1 MPRAKPGQRFGGRAK
16 GTRNKVNVEL
26 AEAAR
31 EYTAP
36 ALEQLWKIATHSQS
50 DSARVAAIKEILDR
64 GHGKAVQPLAHSGD
78 VRVTHE
84 QALKLIRDRLEAQSG
99 RSVSTACSC
108 SSIARSRR
116 SCAKPARSGRS
127 SSKAA
132 SLAAQP
138 MWPPGSTIAPCT
150 AKARRSSS

>member
-36 ALEQLWKIATHSQS
+36 ALDQLWRIATQS
-50 DSARVAAIKEILDR
+50 RSDGARVAAIKEILDR

-84 QALKLIRDRLEAQSG
+84 QALKLIRDRLDILDGQPDPLLIEHSNG
-99 RSVSTACSC
+99 HSE
-108 SSIARSRR
+108 RR
-116 SCAKPARSGRS
+116 
-127 SSKAA
+127 
-132 SLAAQP
+132 
-138 MWPPGSTIAPCT
+138 
-150 AKARRSSS
+150 